1 MFIKLGE
8 SKMKEISL
16 KFEIDD
22 IYGLYHT
29 STRSFYFEQID
40 RFESIKDLSV
50 PFKKDKG
57 NYMYWM
63 DGSANA
69 LLFTKILNGFGYKT
83 FVINDLAKDKYD
95 EYVVLTDYAGSW
107 SQFDK
112 EISDD

>member
-1 MFIKLGE
+1 MNNTTLT
-8 SKMKEISL
+8 
-16 KFEIDD
+16 FELDD
-22 IYGLYHT
+22 IDGLYD
-29 STRSFYFEQID
+29 SSNRSFYFEQID
-40 RFESIKDLSV
+40 RFESIKDLPV
-50 PFKKDKG
+50 PFEKDEG
-57 NYMYWM
+57 NYMYYM

-112 EISDD
+112 

>member
-1 MFIKLGE
+1 MNNTTLT
-8 SKMKEISL
+8 
-16 KFEIDD
+16 FELDD
-22 IYGLYHT
+22 IDGLYD
-29 STRSFYFEQID
+29 SSNRSFYFEQID
-40 RFESIKDLSV
+40 RFESMKDLPV
-50 PFKKDKG
+50 PFEKDEG
-57 NYMYWM
+57 NYMYYM

-112 EISDD
+112 

>member
-1 MFIKLGE
+1 MNNTTLTFDL
-8 SKMKEISL
+8 
-16 KFEIDD
+16 DD
-22 IYGLYHT
+22 IDGLYHT
-29 STRSFYFEQID
+29 SNRSFYFEQID
-40 RFESIKDLSV
+40 RFESMKDLPV
-50 PFKKDKG
+50 PFEKDEG
-57 NYMYWM
+57 NYMYYM

-112 EISDD
+112 